1 MDAGSAEHGGRVK
14 PLVIRAE
21 RPWRDLGLAEL
32 WEYRELLYFL
42 TWRDVKVKYKQ
53 THLGVAWAV
62 LQPTLSMLVFSV
74 VFGRVAGLPSHG
86 VPYPLF
92 TYAALLP
99 WQLFANA
106 LTQSSNSLVN
116 NQALLTKVYF
126 PRVLIPAATVLGG
139 VIDFVVALSL
149 LLAMMLYYG
158 VYPSLRM
165 LTLPLFALLAVGAA
179 LSVGIWLA
187 ALNVRYRDVRYTVPF
202 LTQFWLFAS
211 PVAYSSAVVPERY
224 RALYALN
231 PMAAVVDGFRWALL
245 GVESLAIVPLLGGA
259 LVTALMLAG
268 GLVFFRRTEATFAD
282 VI

>member
-245 GVESLAIVPLLGGA
+245 GVESLEIVPLLGGA

>member
-1 MDAGSAEHGGRVK
+1 VK
-14 PLVIRAE
+14 PLLIRSE
-21 RPWRDLGLAEL
+21 RSWRDLGLAEL

-42 TWRDVKVKYKQ
+42 TWRDIKVKYKQ
-53 THLGVAWAV
+53 THLGVAWAA
-62 LQPTLSMLVFSV
+62 LQPTLSMLVFTV

-139 VIDFVVALSL
+139 VIDFLVALSL
-149 LLAMMLYYG
+149 LLIMMLYYG

-202 LTQFWLFAS
+202 LTQFWLLAS
-211 PVAYSSAVVPERY
+211 PVAYSSAVVPEAY
-224 RALYALN
+224 RTLYALN

-245 GVESLAIVPLLGGA
+245 GVETLRLGPLLGGA

>member
-1 MDAGSAEHGGRVK
+1 MHGERVK
-14 PLVIRAE
+14 PLLIRSE
-21 RPWRDLGLAEL
+21 RSWRDLGLAEL

-42 TWRDVKVKYKQ
+42 TWRDIKVKYKQ
-53 THLGVAWAV
+53 THLGVAWAA
-62 LQPTLSMLVFSV
+62 LQPTLSMLVFTV

-139 VIDFVVALSL
+139 VIDFLVALSL
-149 LLAMMLYYG
+149 LLIMMLYYG

-202 LTQFWLFAS
+202 LTQFWLLAS
-211 PVAYSSAVVPERY
+211 PVAYSSAVVPEAY
-224 RALYALN
+224 RTLYALN

-245 GVESLAIVPLLGGA
+245 GVETLRLGPLLGGA

>member
-1 MDAGSAEHGGRVK
+1 MASDK
-14 PLVIRAE
+14 PLVIRAD
-21 RPWRDLGLAEL
+21 RPWRDLGASEL

-139 VIDFVVALSL
+139 LVDFLVALSL
-149 LLAMMLYYG
+149 LLGMMLYYG

-165 LTLPLFALLAVGAA
+165 LSLPLFALLALGAA

-224 RALYALN
+224 RALYSLN

-245 GVESLAIVPLLGGA
+245 GVDTLALGPLLGGA
-259 LVTALMLAG
+259 LVTALALMA

>member
-1 MDAGSAEHGGRVK
+1 MK
-14 PLVIRAE
+14 IVIRAD
-21 RPWRDLGLAEL
+21 RSWRDLGLREI
-32 WEYRELLYFL
+32 WEYRELLFFL
-42 TWRDVKVKYKQ
+42 IWRDVKVKYKQ

-74 VFGRVAGLPSHG
+74 VFGRVARLPSHG

-116 NQALLTKVYF
+116 NQSLLTKVYF
-126 PRVLIPAATVLGG
+126 PRVLLPAASVLGG
-139 VIDFVVALSL
+139 VVDFAVALSL
-149 LLAMMLYYG
+149 LFAMMLYYG
-158 VYPSLRM
+158 VYPTPRL
-165 LTLPLFALLAVGAA
+165 LALPLFVLLAVSAA
-179 LSVGIWLA
+179 LSVGIWLS

-211 PVAYSSAVVPERY
+211 PVAYSSAVVPERF
-224 RALYALN
+224 RALYSLN

-245 GVESLAIVPLLGGA
+245 GVEPLPLAQLLGGA
-259 LVTALMLAG
+259 LVTLAALAS
-268 GLVFFRRTEATFAD
+268 GLVFFRQTETTFAD
-282 VI
+282 VV

>member
-1 MDAGSAEHGGRVK
+1 MKST
-14 PLVIRAE
+14 VIRAD
-21 RPWRDLGLAEL
+21 RSWRDLGLAEI

-62 LQPTLSMLVFSV
+62 LQPTLSMVVFSV

-86 VPYPLF
+86 IPYPLF

-116 NQALLTKVYF
+116 NQSLLTKVYF

-139 VIDFVVALSL
+139 VVDFVVALSL
-149 LLAMMLYYG
+149 LIAMMLYYG
-158 VYPSLRM
+158 VYPTPRVL
-165 LTLPLFALLAVGAA
+165 LLPLFAALALSAA
-179 LSVGIWLA
+179 LSIGIWLS

-211 PVAYSSAVVPERY
+211 PVAYSSAVVPERF
-224 RALYALN
+224 RTLYALN

-245 GVESLAIVPLLGGA
+245 GTDSLPLGPLLVGA
-259 LVTALMLAG
+259 LVTATALVG
-268 GLVFFRRTEATFAD
+268 GLVFFRQTETTFAD
-282 VI
+282 VV